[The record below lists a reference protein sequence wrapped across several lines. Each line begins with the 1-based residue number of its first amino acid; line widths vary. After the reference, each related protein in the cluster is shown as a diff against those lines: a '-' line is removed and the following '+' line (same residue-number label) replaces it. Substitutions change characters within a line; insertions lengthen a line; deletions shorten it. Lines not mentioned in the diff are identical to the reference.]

1 MFMPGWGITYAI
13 FIHRQLQ
20 EKHLA
25 KNRKLYLA
33 FVDLEKAFNQA
44 PRKVIWWAMWKLA
57 VEEWILK
64 FVQAMCNN
72 TRSKVR
78 VNNTYSD
85 EFGVKVGVHQG
96 SILSPLLFIIV
107 LKALSCEFFTETPWE
122 LWYADDLVNIAETKD
137 EIKRKTNLEA
147 KGLRVNIRK
156 IKIMASSVDL
166 QILEKSGKYPCSFCL
181 KGVCSTSIYC
191 TGSLHWVH

>member
-1 MFMPGWGITYAI
+1 M
-13 FIHRQLQ
+13 Q
-20 EKHLA
+20 
-25 KNRKLYLA
+25 
-33 FVDLEKAFNQA
+33 
-44 PRKVIWWAMWKLA
+44 
-57 VEEWILK
+57 
-64 FVQAMCNN
+64 FVQAMYNN
-72 TRSKVR
+72 TRSKFR

-122 LWYADDLVNIAETKD
+122 LWYADELVNIAETKD
-137 EIKRKTNLEA
+137 EIKWKTNLEA

-156 IKIMASSVDL
+156 IKIMVSSVDL

-181 KGVCSTSIYC
+181 KGVCITSIYC